1 MLVTLR
7 SPRFLIFCF
16 GPTISPFLASSS
28 GSSEEDVFHMG
39 RTKSPFVS
47 QVSRLWVL
55 LLALAVLTV
64 PALRAQSTTGAIE
77 GVVKDTSGAVL
88 PGATVEATGPA
99 GVVRAV
105 SDEQGEY
112 RFPRLLPG
120 RYKVTATLSGFSTR
134 ESDAT
139 VAVDKTSRVEF
150 GLAVGGVAENV
161 QVSAS
166 AVIDMTGPATATNIT
181 RERIELLPSGRDF
194 TDVVA
199 QAAGASN
206 ETQAGGISIDGS
218 SGSENR
224 FVIDGIDITDPQEG
238 VNAVPLRKD
247 FTEEIQVKSAGYA
260 AEFGGSTGGVINVI
274 TKSGTNTFH
283 GLGAIEAQQRKWG
296 GDERPLLRDDL
307 NTNGRFTYV
316 NPPKDDETRLDP
328 AVSIGGPILRGRL
341 WFYGAYQPGIRDTER
356 TVNFTNG
363 VTNTF
368 KQDYKVNFGTFNVT
382 GNAGSKLLF
391 RGGANFSPYKQE
403 GTLPDKDGRNSLTNT
418 SDWVRGV
425 KFRRETYSGNVDYV
439 PVSNF
444 IVHGHLGRFVSDQE
458 SLGVTFPDIIHNF
471 STTSTPAGLAAIP
484 DPFRRQSGF
493 NSDVLVTDATSKDK
507 YMRDSVKLDATWY
520 VSGLGEHSIKGGF
533 QTEKISN
540 DAQTGYNADRIIYY
554 AGRPYTTT
562 RGELVQGQYG
572 YFRLLNISTL
582 GEVSSRNNTLF
593 IQDAWRV
600 TPRLTLDLG
609 LRTEHEKVPNFGT
622 AGVTNPIE
630 FGFGEKLAPRLGF
643 AYDLTGDQKTKLY
656 GSYGRFYDVM
666 KYEMPR
672 GSFGGDKWV
681 DYYFSWDSPDW
692 TANSAASCGTGTNTI
707 AERPACPAGRFIEVL
722 DRRHNAAEDLDETV
736 DPNLKPMSMNEYQI
750 GVTRELPHSLLV
762 GARYVRK
769 NIIRT
774 IEDVGVLVP
783 DVGEVFYIA
792 NPGEGI
798 SLSLADPSIPGFP
811 EVTRDY
817 DALELTVEKRF
828 SNRWQLF
835 ANYTLS
841 RLYGNYSGLASSDE
855 DGRTAP
861 NVNRFFDNILNTFDR
876 NADPVLGRLGTDRPH
891 AFKAQMLYQTK
902 FDMSVG
908 VTQRLASGIPI
919 SEEANASG
927 GVPFFPFGRGNLGR
941 TDILNSTDLQ
951 LVQRVRLSRYALE
964 FSAVIL
970 NLFDNDLVTRVYNNR
985 TSGNLPLD
993 TEDFFAGGWDYNTL
1007 LAQNPGILDVKY
1019 NQPDQF
1025 LAPRE
1030 IRLGVKFTF

>member
-1 MLVTLR
+1 
-7 SPRFLIFCF
+7 
-16 GPTISPFLASSS
+16 
-28 GSSEEDVFHMG
+28 MG
-39 RTKSPFVS
+39 RTKSILFPRAA
-47 QVSRLWVL
+47 RLWVL
-55 LLALAVLTV
+55 LLALTVLAV

-77 GVVKDTSGAVL
+77 GVVKDASGAVL

-99 GVVRAV
+99 GAVRAV
-105 SDEQGEY
+105 SDDKGEY

-120 RYKVTATLSGFSTR
+120 RYKVSATLSGFSTR
-134 ESDAT
+134 ESETT
-139 VAVDKTSRVEF
+139 VTVDKTVRVEF

-166 AVIDMTGPATATNIT
+166 AVIDMTSPATATNIT

-199 QAAGASN
+199 QAAGAAN
-206 ETQAGGISIDGS
+206 ESQAGGISIDGS

-224 FVIDGIDITDPQEG
+224 FIIDGVDSTDPQEG

-274 TKSGTNTFH
+274 TKSGSNNFR
-283 GLGAIEAQQRKWG
+283 GGALFEAQQRKWG
-296 GDERPLLRDDL
+296 GDERPLLRDSL
-307 NTNGRFTYV
+307 TSNGQFTYV
-316 NPPKDDETRLDP
+316 NPPKDDETRIDP
-328 AVSIGGPILRGRL
+328 GVWLGGPILRDRL
-341 WFYGAYQPGIRDTER
+341 WFFGSYQPGIRDTKR

-368 KQDYKVNFGTFNVT
+368 PQDFKVQYGTANVT

-403 GTLPDKDGRNSLTNT
+403 GTLPDKDGRNSLTSV

-425 KFRRETYSGNVDYV
+425 EFRREAYSGNVDYV
-439 PVSNF
+439 PTSAF
-444 IVHGHLGRFVSDQE
+444 IVSGRVGRFVTDQK
-458 SLGVTFPDIIHNF
+458 SLGVTFPDVIHNF
-471 STTSTPAGLAAIP
+471 STTSTPAGIAAIP

-493 NSDVLVTDATSKDK
+493 NSDVLVTDATAKDK
-507 YMRDSVKLDATWY
+507 YIRDFVKLDATWY
-520 VSGLGEHSIKGGF
+520 VSKLGEHSIKGGL

-540 DAQTGYNADRIIYY
+540 DAQTGYNGDRIIYY
-554 AGRPYTTT
+554 AGRPYTTST
-562 RGELVQGQYG
+562 GQIVSGQYG
-572 YFRLLNISTL
+572 YFRLLNISTF
-582 GEVSSRNNTLF
+582 GKVSSRNNSLF

-622 AGVTNPIE
+622 AGVENPIE

-643 AYDLTGDQKTKLY
+643 AYALTGDQKTKLY

-672 GSFGGDKWV
+672 GSFGGEKWV
-681 DYYFSWDSPDW
+681 DYFYTWDSPDW
-692 TANSAASCGTGTNTI
+692 TANSAASCATGANTI
-707 AERPACPAGRFIEVL
+707 AERPGCPAGRFIEPL

-750 GVTRELPHSLLV
+750 GFTRELPHNLLF

-769 NIIRT
+769 SIIRT

-783 DVGEVFYIA
+783 GVGEVFYIA

-798 SLSLADPSIPGFP
+798 SLSLMDPSIPGFP

-817 DALELTVEKRF
+817 DALELTMEKRF

-891 AFKAQMLYQTK
+891 AFKAQVLYQAK
-902 FDMSVG
+902 WDMSVG
-908 VTQRLASGIPI
+908 LTQRLASGIPI
-919 SEEANASG
+919 SEEANAAG

-951 LVQRVRLSRYALE
+951 LVQRVRMQRYSLE

-985 TSGNLPLD
+985 TTGNLPLD

-1007 LAQNPGILDVKY
+1007 IAQNPSILDAKY

>member
-1 MLVTLR
+1 
-7 SPRFLIFCF
+7 
-16 GPTISPFLASSS
+16 
-28 GSSEEDVFHMG
+28 MG
-39 RTKSPFVS
+39 RTKSILVPRA
-47 QVSRLWVL
+47 SRLWVL
-55 LLALAVLTV
+55 LLALTVLAV

-77 GVVKDTSGAVL
+77 GVVKDASGAVL

-105 SDEQGEY
+105 SDDQGEY

-134 ESDAT
+134 ESEAS
-139 VAVDKTSRVEF
+139 VAVDKTVRVEF

-166 AVIDMTGPATATNIT
+166 AVIDMTSPATATNIS

-199 QAAGASN
+199 QAAGAAN
-206 ETQAGGISIDGS
+206 ESQAGGISIDGS

-224 FVIDGIDITDPQEG
+224 FVIDGVDSTDPQEG

-274 TKSGTNTFH
+274 TKSGSNNFR
-283 GLGAIEAQQRKWG
+283 GGALFEAQQRKWG
-296 GDERPLLRDDL
+296 GDERPLLRDSL
-307 NTNGRFTYV
+307 TSNGQFAYV
-316 NPPKDDETRLDP
+316 DPPKDDETRIDP
-328 AVSIGGPILRGRL
+328 GVWLGGPILHDRL
-341 WFYGAYQPGIRDTER
+341 WFFGSYQPGIRDTKR

-363 VTNTF
+363 VINTF
-368 KQDYKVNFGTFNVT
+368 PQDFKVQYGTANVT

-403 GTLPDKDGRNSLTNT
+403 GTLPDKDGRNSLTNV

-425 KFRRETYSGNVDYV
+425 EFRRETYSGNVDYV

-444 IVHGHLGRFVSDQE
+444 IVSGRVGRFVTDQK
-458 SLGVTFPDIIHNF
+458 SLGVTFPDVIHNF
-471 STTSTPAGLAAIP
+471 STASTPAGIAAIP

-493 NSDVLVTDATSKDK
+493 NSDVLVTDATEKDK
-507 YMRDSVKLDATWY
+507 YIRDFVKFDATWY
-520 VSGLGEHSIKGGF
+520 VSKLGEHSIKGGV

-540 DAQTGYNADRIIYY
+540 DAQTGYNGDRIIYY
-554 AGRPYTTT
+554 AGRPYTTST
-562 RGELVQGQYG
+562 GQLVSGQYG
-572 YFRLLNISTL
+572 YFRLLNISTF
-582 GEVSSRNNTLF
+582 GKVSSRNNSLF

-622 AGVTNPIE
+622 AGVESPIE

-643 AYDLTGDQKTKLY
+643 AYALTGDQKTKLY

-672 GSFGGDKWV
+672 GSFGGEKWV
-681 DYYFSWDSPDW
+681 DYFYTWDSPDW
-692 TANSAASCGTGTNTI
+692 TANSAASCATGANTI
-707 AERPACPAGRFIEVL
+707 AERPGCPAGRFIEPL

-750 GVTRELPHSLLV
+750 GITRELPHNLLF

-769 NIIRT
+769 SIIRT

-783 DVGEVFYIA
+783 GVGEVFYIA

-798 SLSLADPSIPGFP
+798 SLSLMDPSIPGFP

-817 DALELTVEKRF
+817 DALELTMEKRF

-891 AFKAQMLYQTK
+891 SLKAQVLYQTK
-902 FDMSVG
+902 FNMSLG

-919 SEEANASG
+919 SEEANAAG

-951 LVQRVRLSRYALE
+951 FVQRVRLQRYSLE

-985 TSGNLPLD
+985 TTGNLPLD

-1007 LAQNPGILDVKY
+1007 IAQNPDILDAKY